1 MLHSAWL
8 TSVVIDCLRDLV
20 PEVSRVG
27 MKLVPLLRRLV
38 SSLGSSVVVKLW
50 ILSRLFS
57 FSCSCRRCCFCL
69 SFASS
74 SRMFARLSEQSE

>member
-1 MLHSAWL
+1 MMLHSAWF
-8 TSVVIDCLRDLV
+8 TSVVIDFWRDFL

-27 MKLVPLLRRLV
+27 MKLVPLLRRFL

-57 FSCSCRRCCFCL
+57 FSCSCKRCCFFL
-69 SFASS
+69 SFSSS
-74 SRMFARLSEQSE
+74 SRMFARLSAA